1 MPVQLAVLSASVEVD
16 GRRLERWKEQS
27 FNSFLSGHT
36 RYEEARH
43 RGNWIMIRGM
53 IQGSFYT
60 WFCSLLIKSRDGE
73 IERGLGVNG
82 HDAEASRK
90 LIGLS

>member
-1 MPVQLAVLSASVEVD
+1 MLSASIEVD
-16 GRRLERWKEQS
+16 RRRLEQWKEQS
-27 FNSFLSGHT
+27 FNIFLSGHT

-43 RGNWIMIRGM
+43 RGNWIIIQGT

-60 WFCSLLIKSRDGE
+60 WFCSLLINSRDGE

-82 HDAEASRK
+82 WDVEAS
-90 LIGLS
+90 